1 MSNKLA
7 IEILN
12 DYPLATE
19 TARDWFLKKMIESFE
34 QDNAPEDFKNQML
47 SRGVSDIT
55 LAIMFDQS
63 PRNFFDL
70 FDDNKIVIEILRE
83 TDINPDLFYYKI
95 NGKTPGTFFEE
106 RIPCERAAVEKAF
119 EMLN

>member
-1 MSNKLA
+1 MPKLA

-19 TARDWFLKKMIESFE
+19 TARDWFVRKMIESFE

-55 LAIMFDQS
+55 LAIMLEQS

-70 FDDNKIVIEILRE
+70 FDDNKIIIEILRD

-106 RIPCERAAVEKAF
+106 RIPCERSAVEKAF

>member
-1 MSNKLA
+1 MPKLA

-19 TARDWFLKKMIESFE
+19 SARDWFLKKMIESFE

-55 LAIMFDQS
+55 LAIMLDQS

-70 FDDNKIVIEILRE
+70 FDDNKIIIEILRD

-95 NGKTPGTFFEE
+95 NGKTPGQFFEG
-106 RIPCERAAVEKAF
+106 RIACEKAAVEKAF

>member
-70 FDDNKIVIEILRE
+70 FDDNKIVIEIIRD

-95 NGKTPGTFFEE
+95 NGKTPGTFFVQ
-106 RIPCERAAVEKAF
+106 RIPCEKAAVERAF
-119 EMLN
+119 ELLN

>member
-70 FDDNKIVIEILRE
+70 FDDNKIVIEILKD

-106 RIPCERAAVEKAF
+106 RIPCEKAAVEKAF

>member
-1 MSNKLA
+1 MSKLA

-19 TARDWFLKKMIESFE
+19 TARDWFVRKMIESFE

-55 LAIMFDQS
+55 LAIMLDQS

-70 FDDNKIVIEILRE
+70 FDDNRIVIEILRDE
-83 TDINPDLFYYKI
+83 VNADLFYYKI
-95 NGKTPGTFFEE
+95 NGEVTRHFYTG
-106 RIPCERAAVEKAF
+106 RVPCERAAVEKAF
-119 EMLN
+119 ELLN

>member
-19 TARDWFLKKMIESFE
+19 AARDWFLKKMIESFE
-34 QDNAPEDFKNQML
+34 QDNAPEDFKNQMI

-55 LAIMFDQS
+55 LAIMFEQS
-63 PRNFFDL
+63 PRNFFDVL
-70 FDDNKIVIEILRE
+70 DENKIVVEILR
-83 TDINPDLFYYKI
+83 DQNINPDLFYYKI
-95 NGKTPGTFFEE
+95 NGETTGQFFEG
-106 RIPCERAAVEKAF
+106 RVPCERAAVEKAF
-119 EMLN
+119 ELLN

>member
-19 TARDWFLKKMIESFE
+19 AARDWFLKKMIESFE
-34 QDNAPEDFKNQML
+34 QDNAPEDFKNQMI

-55 LAIMFDQS
+55 LAIMFEQS
-63 PRNFFDL
+63 PRNFFDVL
-70 FDDNKIVIEILRE
+70 DENKIVVEILR
-83 TDINPDLFYYKI
+83 DQNINPDLFYYKI
-95 NGKTPGTFFEE
+95 NGETTGQFFEG
-106 RIPCERAAVEKAF
+106 RVRCERAAVEKAF
-119 EMLN
+119 ELLN

>member
-70 FDDNKIVIEILRE
+70 FDDNKIVIEILKD

-95 NGKTPGTFFEE
+95 NGKTPGTFFEQ

>member
-19 TARDWFLKKMIESFE
+19 TVRDWFLKKMIESFE
-34 QDNAPEDFKNQML
+34 QDNAPEDFKKQML

-55 LAIMFDQS
+55 LAIMFEQS
-63 PRNFFDL
+63 PRNFFDVL
-70 FDDNKIVIEILRE
+70 DENRIVVEILRDE
-83 TDINPDLFYYKI
+83 NINPDLFYYKI
-95 NGKTPGTFFEE
+95 NGKTTGQFFEG
-106 RIPCERAAVEKAF
+106 RVACERDAVEKAF
-119 EMLN
+119 ELLN

>member
-70 FDDNKIVIEILRE
+70 FDDNRIFIEISYMDQNIFRFS
-83 TDINPDLFYYKI
+83 INHEDDDRRYE
-95 NGKTPGTFFEE
+95 G

>member
-1 MSNKLA
+1 MSKLA

-19 TARDWFLKKMIESFE
+19 TARDWFVRKMIESFE
-34 QDNAPEDFKNQML
+34 QDNAPEDFKKQML

-55 LAIMFDQS
+55 LAIMLDQS

-70 FDDNKIVIEILRE
+70 FDDNKIVIEILRD

-106 RIPCERAAVEKAF
+106 RIPCEKAAVERAF
-119 EMLN
+119 ELLN

>member
-1 MSNKLA
+1 MSKLA

-19 TARDWFLKKMIESFE
+19 TARDWFVKKMIESFE

-63 PRNFFDL
+63 PRNFFDVL
-70 FDDNKIVIEILRE
+70 DDNKIFIEIRLSDGQE
-83 TDINPDLFYYKI
+83 GGFYYNI
-95 NGKTPGTFFEE
+95 NGAKDNTIYNE

-119 EMLN
+119 ELLN

>member
-1 MSNKLA
+1 MSKLA
-7 IEILN
+7 IEVLN

-19 TARDWFLKKMIESFE
+19 AARDWFLRKMIESFE

-55 LAIMFDQS
+55 LAIMLDQS

-70 FDDNKIVIEILRE
+70 FDDNKIVIEISYMGQNIFRFS
-83 TDINPDLFYYKI
+83 INHEDNDERYE
-95 NGKTPGTFFEE
+95 G

-119 EMLN
+119 ELLN

>member
-1 MSNKLA
+1 MSNTLA

-12 DYPLATE
+12 NYPLATE
-19 TARDWFLKKMIESFE
+19 TVRDWFLKKMTESFE
-34 QDNAPEDFKNQML
+34 QDNAPEDFKKQML

-55 LAIMFDQS
+55 LAIMLDQS

-70 FDDNKIVIEILRE
+70 FDDNKIVIEILRDK
-83 TDINPDLFYYKI
+83 DINPDLFYYKI
-95 NGKTPGTFFEE
+95 NGKTPGTFFEQ

-119 EMLN
+119 ELLN

>member
-1 MSNKLA
+1 MPKLA

-19 TARDWFLKKMIESFE
+19 TARDWFVKKMIESFE
-34 QDNAPEDFKNQML
+34 QDNAPEDFKTQML

-55 LAIMFDQS
+55 LAIMLDQS
-63 PRNFFDL
+63 PRNFFDV
-70 FDDNKIVIEILRE
+70 FDDNKIFIEVLRDV
-83 TDINPDLFYYKI
+83 DINPDLFYYKI
-95 NGKTPGTFFEE
+95 NSKTTGEFFEG
-106 RIPCERAAVEKAF
+106 RIPCERAAIEKAF

>member
-1 MSNKLA
+1 MSKLA

-55 LAIMFDQS
+55 LAIMLDQS

-70 FDDNKIVIEILRE
+70 FDDNRIVIEILRDE
-83 TDINPDLFYYKI
+83 VNTDLFYYKI
-95 NGKTPGTFFEE
+95 NGEVTRHFHTG
-106 RIPCERAAVEKAF
+106 RVPCERAAVEKAF
-119 EMLN
+119 ELLN

>member
-19 TARDWFLKKMIESFE
+19 TARDWFVKKMIESFE

-70 FDDNKIVIEILRE
+70 FDDNKIVIEILRDA
-83 TDINPDLFYYKI
+83 DINPDLFYYKI
-95 NGKTPGTFFEE
+95 NGKTPGTFFEQ
-106 RIPCERAAVEKAF
+106 RIPCERAAVERAF
-119 EMLN
+119 ELLN

>member
-70 FDDNKIVIEILRE
+70 FDDNKIVIEILRD

-106 RIPCERAAVEKAF
+106 RIPCEKAAVERAF
-119 EMLN
+119 ELLN